1 MAGGETGWQRV
12 QLVERGD
19 IYFVDLDP
27 TAGRE
32 QRGHR
37 PVIVVS
43 PAAFNALGVQLVAPI
58 TNGGNFARH
67 RGFAVELTNI
77 KTTGIILCNQLR
89 TVDIAARNG
98 RLVERAPEA
107 VIEDMLARI
116 ATLVT

>member
-1 MAGGETGWQRV
+1 VDRGE
-12 QLVERGD
+12 
-19 IYFVDLDP
+19 IYFVDLNP

-43 PAAFNALGVQLVAPI
+43 PSPFNALGVQLVAPI

-67 RGFAVELTNI
+67 LGFAVELNQTM
-77 KTTGIILCNQLR
+77 TTGVILCNQLR
-89 TVDIAARNG
+89 TIDIAARNG
-98 RLVERAPEA
+98 RLVERAPDDI
-107 VIEDMLARI
+107 VDDMLARI

>member
-1 MAGGETGWQRV
+1 M
-12 QLVERGD
+12 ERGD

-37 PVIVVS
+37 PVILVS

-58 TNGGNFARH
+58 TNGGHFARH
-67 RGFAVELTNI
+67 RGFAVELTNTQ
-77 KTTGIILCNQLR
+77 TTGVILCNQLR

-98 RLVERAPEA
+98 RWVERAADA
-107 VIEDMLARI
+107 VIKDMLARI
-116 ATLVT
+116 ATLLT

>member
-1 MAGGETGWQRV
+1 MD
-12 QLVERGD
+12 RGD

-37 PVIVVS
+37 PVIIVS

-67 RGFAVELTNI
+67 KGFAVELNNTKTN
-77 KTTGIILCNQLR
+77 GVILCNQLR
-89 TVDIAARNG
+89 TIDIPARNG
-98 RLVERAPEA
+98 RRVERAPDE
-107 VIEDMLARI
+107 IIDDMLARI

>member
-1 MAGGETGWQRV
+1 M
-12 QLVERGD
+12 ERGS

-37 PVIVVS
+37 PIIIVS

-67 RGFAVELTNI
+67 RGFAAPLTNT
-77 KTTGIILCNQLR
+77 KTTGVILCNQLR
-89 TVDIAARNG
+89 TIDIAARNG
-98 RLVERAPEA
+98 RLVEQAPDD
-107 VIEDMLARI
+107 VIDEMLARV
-116 ATLVT
+116 ATLIA